1 MENTLDISMTLPA
14 GVQAR
19 TEGPKVT
26 RPSQSI
32 EGAVAEERPNDQRV
46 GKLEQLQKVVD
57 EAFADTN
64 AKLSI
69 SYDEPSG
76 RFIYK
81 ELDPETGEVVR
92 EYPPQEVLER
102 IARIRQMTGVSL
114 DRDL

>member
-1 MENTLDISMTLPA
+1 MENTVDISTTLPSSA
-14 GVQAR
+14 QAR
-19 TEGPKVT
+19 AEGPTVT

-46 GKLEQLQKVVD
+46 GKLEQLQKVAD
-57 EAFADTN
+57 EAFADTD

-69 SYDEPSG
+69 SYDEASG

-102 IARIRQMTGVSL
+102 IAKVRQMRGVSL
-114 DRDL
+114 DREL